1 MSLSMELTNHEHH
14 SEPRAALLRLLP
26 AGWRSFVHHP
36 RRPVLQHHRHRAG
49 PGPGWQPPPGHRGPA
64 HADRGAGPLGLVRLP
79 PFPARRPA
87 ALAAAL
93 AHPRHAGPAG
103 LPGVLLLGRPAGGR
117 RCGHGDG
124 HRLLSR
130 HGGHP
135 GAHHPGRKACPHL
148 VPRHGPG
155 PGGTRAAQP
164 GQTAR
169 APARPP

>member
-1 MSLSMELTNHEHH
+1 MELTNHEHH
-14 SEPRAALLRLLP
+14 SEPRAAFLRLLP

-36 RRPVLQHHRHRAG
+36 RRPMLQHHRHRAG
-49 PGPGWQPPPGHRGPA
+49 PGSGWQPPPGHRGPA

-87 ALAAAL
+87 TLAAAL

-148 VPRHGPG
+148 VPPPRPW
-155 PGGTRAAQP
+155 PWRDSCCSIWAA
-164 GQTAR
+164 AR